1 MGALSPTRRVG
12 GPAENR
18 IIFGSVRNRGKSC
31 RLSDANS
38 MTHVRARTPAEIRHL
53 ATRAAFPQRR
63 SSKANTLCGQNS
75 AGFLQICKTF
85 KGIICDDISEFESYM
100 PSQAVRPGGLLIPA
114 ISRDTAAILPTHA
127 GRAARAPATP
137 QSLPRRSRPM
147 RRLLRQARSVRL
159 PEPQNTF
166 QCCGR

>member
-1 MGALSPTRRVG
+1 MQIQARQLLCL
-12 GPAENR
+12 
-18 IIFGSVRNRGKSC
+18 FGSVRNRGKSC

-63 SSKANTLCGQNS
+63 SSNANTLYGQNS

-100 PSQAVRPGGLLIPA
+100 PSQ
-114 ISRDTAAILPTHA
+114 ISDLAESESELA
-127 GRAARAPATP
+127 AARVAIRVVCANK
-137 QSLPRRSRPM
+137 S
-147 RRLLRQARSVRL
+147 
-159 PEPQNTF
+159 N
-166 QCCGR
+166 G

>member
-1 MGALSPTRRVG
+1 MGALSLTRRVG
-12 GPAENR
+12 GPVENR

-53 ATRAAFPQRR
+53 ATRAAFPQHR

-85 KGIICDDISEFESYM
+85 KGIICDDISEFESF
-100 PSQAVRPGGLLIPA
+100 SIG
-114 ISRDTAAILPTHA
+114 A
-127 GRAARAPATP
+127 GWC
-137 QSLPRRSRPM
+137 QSLSDCSVDLMWDVTRRSS
-147 RRLLRQARSVRL
+147 LLFGIGTWAL
-159 PEPQNTF
+159 P
-166 QCCGR
+166 

>member
-1 MGALSPTRRVG
+1 MGALSLTRRVG
-12 GPAENR
+12 GPVENR

-63 SSKANTLCGQNS
+63 SSNANTLCGQNS

-85 KGIICDDISEFESYM
+85 KGIICDDISEFESF
-100 PSQAVRPGGLLIPA
+100 SIG
-114 ISRDTAAILPTHA
+114 A
-127 GRAARAPATP
+127 GWC
-137 QSLPRRSRPM
+137 QSLSDCSVDLMWDVTRRSS
-147 RRLLRQARSVRL
+147 LLFGIGTWAL
-159 PEPQNTF
+159 P
-166 QCCGR
+166 

>member
-1 MGALSPTRRVG
+1 MGALSLTRRVG
-12 GPAENR
+12 GPVENR

-53 ATRAAFPQRR
+53 ATRAAFP
-63 SSKANTLCGQNS
+63 SNANTLCGQNS

-100 PSQAVRPGGLLIPA
+100 PSH
-114 ISRDTAAILPTHA
+114 AA
-127 GRAARAPATP
+127 G
-137 QSLPRRSRPM
+137 SL
-147 RRLLRQARSVRL
+147 
-159 PEPQNTF
+159 
-166 QCCGR
+166 

>member
-85 KGIICDDISEFESYM
+85 KGIICDDISEFESF
-100 PSQAVRPGGLLIPA
+100 SIGTGWC
-114 ISRDTAAILPTHA
+114 
-127 GRAARAPATP
+127 
-137 QSLPRRSRPM
+137 QSLSDCSVDLMWDVTRRSS
-147 RRLLRQARSVRL
+147 LLFGIGTWAL
-159 PEPQNTF
+159 P
-166 QCCGR
+166 

>member
-85 KGIICDDISEFESYM
+85 KGIICDDISEFESF
-100 PSQAVRPGGLLIPA
+100 SIG
-114 ISRDTAAILPTHA
+114 A
-127 GRAARAPATP
+127 GWC
-137 QSLPRRSRPM
+137 QSLSDCSVDLMWDVTRRSS
-147 RRLLRQARSVRL
+147 LLFGIGTWAL
-159 PEPQNTF
+159 P
-166 QCCGR
+166 

>member
-1 MGALSPTRRVG
+1 MGALSLTRRVG
-12 GPAENR
+12 GPVENW

-38 MTHVRARTPAEIRHL
+38 MTHLRARTPAEIRHL

-63 SSKANTLCGQNS
+63 SSNANTLCGQNS

-100 PSQAVRPGGLLIPA
+100 PSQPVG
-114 ISRDTAAILPTHA
+114 TK
-127 GRAARAPATP
+127 
-137 QSLPRRSRPM
+137 
-147 RRLLRQARSVRL
+147 
-159 PEPQNTF
+159 
-166 QCCGR
+166 